1 MPGFTPTL
9 DELPQTIPI
18 FPLSGCILLPCA
30 RLPLNIFE
38 PRYLEMCRDA
48 MAGPRVIGMVQP
60 VDPCDARASPPVYG
74 TGCAGRITA
83 FKETDDGRFLITL
96 TGLCRF
102 RIAEELPQIKR
113 YRTVAADYR
122 GFAGDL
128 ERHGACEL
136 DRARLMPALK
146 SYLERHGL
154 SADWG
159 AIEKCPSASL
169 VNSLAMVCP
178 FSPSEKQALLEAQDH
193 DRRAELFLSLLE
205 ISRHEPAAAPR
216 GPCH

>member
-1 MPGFTPTL
+1 MPGVAPTI
-9 DELPQTIPI
+9 DELPRTIPI

-38 PRYLEMCRDA
+38 PRYLDMCRDV

-60 VDPCDARASPPVYG
+60 IDPGDARPRPPVYG

-83 FKETDDGRFLITL
+83 FKETEDGRFLITL

-102 RIAEELPQIKR
+102 RIAEELPQTKR

-128 ERHGACEL
+128 EGPRAGRL
-136 DRARLMPALK
+136 DRARLMPVLK
-146 SYLERHGL
+146 SYLERQGL
-154 SADWG
+154 SADWR
-159 AIEKCPSASL
+159 AIEQCAAPSL

-178 FSPSEKQALLEAQDH
+178 FSSSEKQALLEADDH

-205 ISRHEPAAAPR
+205 ISRHEPTAPR